1 MGTTVRVKAR
11 WELRVIVVLCHLSS
25 IIMAREIRMRVSE
38 KEYSLLETVRNTSD
52 RFDSSIPLGHIVGE
66 LARKELS
73 ETLSE
78 EIEVPA

>member
-1 MGTTVRVKAR
+1 
-11 WELRVIVVLCHLSS
+11 
-25 IIMAREIRMRVSE
+25 MRVSE
-38 KEYSLLETVRNTSD
+38 QEYSLLETVRNTSD
-52 RFDSSIPLGHIVGE
+52 RFDSSIPLGYIVGE